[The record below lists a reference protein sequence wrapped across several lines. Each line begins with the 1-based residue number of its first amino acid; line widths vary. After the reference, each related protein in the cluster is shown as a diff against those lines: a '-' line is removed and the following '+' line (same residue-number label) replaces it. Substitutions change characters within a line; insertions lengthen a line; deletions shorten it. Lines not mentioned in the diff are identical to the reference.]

1 MGFAPPFY
9 RESHTDMKVTS
20 TCVELGK
27 IPFTLN
33 ILFCHHGTIKLWE
46 SLTPSIFQ
54 RSASC
59 DRFLVEGSER
69 EIKCVWSLREWVPRR
84 RSIEA
89 AIFRGFREN
98 LGHHDVRRCCVI
110 LVCVSFQ
117 SPEQTDWQL
126 WWIYRHNNYTVH
138 FCTRAMFVKLG
149 AGQGRKFSKLVWGEA
164 LRGMCVPLLG
174 SLRGMCPLLPRC

>member
-1 MGFAPPFY
+1 MRFSHGVCPPPFY

-59 DRFLVEGSER
+59 DRFLVEGAER

-98 LGHHDVRRCCVI
+98 LGHHNVRWCHVI
-110 LVCVSFQ
+110 LVTSHRHRQTMPRYVSFQ
-117 SPEQTDWQL
+117 SPEQTDWQH
-126 WWIYRHNNYTVH
+126 WWIAT
-138 FCTRAMFVKLG
+138 
-149 AGQGRKFSKLVWGEA
+149 
-164 LRGMCVPLLG
+164 
-174 SLRGMCPLLPRC
+174 